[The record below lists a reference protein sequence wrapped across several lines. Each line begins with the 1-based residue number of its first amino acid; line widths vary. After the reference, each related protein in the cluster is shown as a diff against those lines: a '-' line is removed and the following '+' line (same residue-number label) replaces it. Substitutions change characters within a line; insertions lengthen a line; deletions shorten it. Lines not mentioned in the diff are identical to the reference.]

1 MVGDIHMCNPGIPHV
16 QLLILEYQAKGVA
29 DVTKMDVNG
38 HFPYI
43 LLFLQKSNLN
53 LIIVDQS
60 MQMNLSLGIKIC
72 FNAIF
77 PL

>member
-38 HFPYI
+38 HFPY
-43 LLFLQKSNLN
+43 
-53 LIIVDQS
+53 
-60 MQMNLSLGIKIC
+60 
-72 FNAIF
+72 F
-77 PL
+77 PLFTKKAIEIESLLISQCKQT

>member
-38 HFPYI
+38 HFPYSP
-43 LLFLQKSNLN
+43 LFTK
-53 LIIVDQS
+53 
-60 MQMNLSLGIKIC
+60 K
-72 FNAIF
+72 AI
-77 PL
+77 